1 MKINFSFNFLT
12 VLVLFTLFVNTAFA
26 VKKDSV
32 IIITRPPT
40 PERLAQLTAR
50 NDSIKKASEKA
61 RIDSSRFVKRAPKN
75 AKTEI
80 AKGKSTF
87 TVNKQVYGSFTDYIT
102 NYVSSY
108 HNNHGQRIARIQS
121 NNRAYFKLIDNVMK
135 RYNVPKEMKS
145 LAIIESA
152 MNCNAVSPVGAVG
165 PWQFMAPTAK
175 MMGLRVDET
184 IDERRD
190 FYKSTNAAARYLKKL
205 HSMFNDWLLVI
216 ASYNCGPAPVLRA
229 INSGKGRSFWDI
241 KSKLPGETQNHVM
254 AFIATS
260 AILDR
265 FTTVL
270 GMGGIPKDGKL
281 TPKFDKNS
289 VVKNATT
296 SKSNTEKEEIEID
309 EVEEVEVKKPQF
321 SQEELSQMAILKV
334 KGTYNLNTIST
345 ILDEDLVKLKR
356 WNPNF
361 DNDIKTSIVPIHLR
375 LPLSKIEK
383 FIIEKDNIVAES
395 AKSK

>member
-1 MKINFSFNFLT
+1 MKSFFSLIFLS
-12 VLVLFTLFVNTAFA
+12 LLFLATYVSQA
-26 VKKDSV
+26 KDSV
-32 IIITRPPT
+32 IIITRPPS
-40 PERLAQLTAR
+40 PERLAQIKAKK
-50 NDSIKKASEKA
+50 DSLAKIALKNQA
-61 RIDSSRFVKRAPKN
+61 DSSRFVKRAPKN
-75 AKTEI
+75 IKDIDYT
-80 AKGKSTF
+80 KSS
-87 TVNKQVYGSFTDYIT
+87 VYKINKMIYGSYTDYIA
-102 NYVSSY
+102 NYIKNY
-108 HNNHGQRIARIQS
+108 HANHGERLARIQS

-175 MMGLRVDET
+175 MLGLRVDES

-241 KSKLPGETQNHVM
+241 KSKLPAETQNHVM

-260 AILDR
+260 TYLDKFSNVLNMGAFPKDAILAKDKK
-265 FTTVL
+265 TTTD
-270 GMGGIPKDGKL
+270 KDNQPEKDVASIDADDEKSTL
-281 TPKFDKNS
+281 T
-289 VVKNATT
+289 
-296 SKSNTEKEEIEID
+296 
-309 EVEEVEVKKPQF
+309 KPQF
-321 SQEELSQMAILKV
+321 TPEELSQMAVLKV
-334 KGTYNLNTIST
+334 KGTYNLTVISN
-345 ILDEDLVKLKR
+345 ILDEDLIRLKR

-361 DNDIKTSIVPIHLR
+361 DQDIKTAQAPIHLR
-375 LPLSKIEK
+375 IPIAKIEQ
-383 FIIEKDNIVAES
+383 FIIQKENIVSLS
-395 AKSK
+395 AKTPQ

>member
-1 MKINFSFNFLT
+1 MKYIFPVFFLQF
-12 VLVLFTLFVNTAFA
+12 VVFTFFVNATFA
-26 VKKDSV
+26 YKKDSV

-40 PERLAQLTAR
+40 KERLAQIEAR
-50 NDSIKKASEKA
+50 NDSIAKMSAKTS
-61 RIDSSRFVKRAPKN
+61 IDSSRFVTRAPKN
-75 AKTEI
+75 IKNEQT
-80 AKGKSTF
+80 KGPIYF
-87 TVNKQVYGSFTDYIT
+87 TVNQQTYGSFTEYIT
-102 NYVSSY
+102 NYVKSY
-108 HNNHGQRIARIQS
+108 HTNHGQRIARIQT

-229 INSGKGRSFWDI
+229 INAGKGRSFWDI
-241 KSKLPGETQNHVM
+241 KTKLPGETQNHVM

-281 TPKFDKNS
+281 TSKFDKNS
-289 VVKNATT
+289 VPKNA
-296 SKSNTEKEEIEID
+296 NTAKDEIEID
-309 EVEEVEVKKPQF
+309 EVEEVKKPQF
-321 SQEELSQMAILKV
+321 SKEELSQMAILKV
-334 KGTYNLNTIST
+334 KGTYNLSSIST

-361 DNDIKTSIVPIHLR
+361 DEDIKTSIVPIYLR

-383 FIIEKDNIVAES
+383 FIIEKDNIVATS
-395 AKSK
+395 AKNK

>member
-1 MKINFSFNFLT
+1 MKNIASVYFLLIF
-12 VLVLFTLFVNTAFA
+12 VFTFFVNASFA
-26 VKKDSV
+26 YKKDSI

-40 PERLAQLTAR
+40 KERLAQIQAR
-50 NDSIKKASEKA
+50 NDSIAKATAKKSA
-61 RIDSSRFVKRAPKN
+61 DSSRFVTRAPKN
-75 AKTEI
+75 IPEKS
-80 AKGKSTF
+80 KGPTFF
-87 TVNKQVYGSFTDYIT
+87 TVNQQVYGSFTDYIT
-102 NYVSSY
+102 NYVKSY
-108 HNNHGQRIARIQS
+108 HANHGQRIARLQAS
-121 NNRAYFKLIDNVMK
+121 NRAYFKLIDNVMK

-165 PWQFMAPTAK
+165 PWQFMSPTAK

-229 INSGKGRSFWDI
+229 INAGKGRSFWDI

-260 AILDR
+260 AILDK
-265 FTTVL
+265 FTNVL
-270 GMGGIPKDGKL
+270 SMGGIPRDGKL
-281 TPKFDKNS
+281 TTKADKNS
-289 VVKNATT
+289 TVKNNSTT
-296 SKSNTEKEEIEID
+296 NQSSKD
-309 EVEEVEVKKPQF
+309 EMEADENEEVKKPQF
-321 SQEELSQMAILKV
+321 SQEELSQMVILKV
-334 KGTYNLNTIST
+334 KGTYNLKTISM

-356 WNPNF
+356 WNPKF
-361 DNDIKTSIVPIHLR
+361 DEEIKTTLVPIHLR
-375 LPLSKIEK
+375 LPTTKLEK
-383 FIIEKDNIVAES
+383 FIIEKDNIVATS
-395 AKSK
+395 AKQK

>member
-1 MKINFSFNFLT
+1 MKNIFPVFFLQF
-12 VLVLFTLFVNTAFA
+12 VVFTFFVNASFA
-26 VKKDSV
+26 YKKDSV

-40 PERLAQLTAR
+40 KERLAQIEAR
-50 NDSIKKASEKA
+50 NDSIAKLSAKTS
-61 RIDSSRFVKRAPKN
+61 IDSSRFVTRAPKN
-75 AKTEI
+75 IKNEKT
-80 AKGKSTF
+80 KGPIYF
-87 TVNKQVYGSFTDYIT
+87 TVNQQTYGSFTEYIT
-102 NYVSSY
+102 NYVKSY
-108 HNNHGQRIARIQS
+108 HTNHGQRITRIQT

-165 PWQFMAPTAK
+165 PWQFMSGTAK

-229 INSGKGRSFWDI
+229 INAGKGRSFWDI
-241 KSKLPGETQNHVM
+241 KAKLPGETQNHVM

-260 AILDR
+260 AILDK
-265 FTTVL
+265 FTNVL

-281 TPKFDKNS
+281 NTKFDKNS
-289 VVKNATT
+289 PLKNNPTAKLAAT
-296 SKSNTEKEEIEID
+296 KDEIEID
-309 EVEEVEVKKPQF
+309 EVEEVKKPQF

-334 KGTYNLNTIST
+334 KGTYNLSTIST

-361 DNDIKTSIVPIHLR
+361 DEEIKTSTVPIHLR

-383 FIIEKDNIVAES
+383 FIIEKDNIVATS
-395 AKSK
+395 AKNK

>member
-1 MKINFSFNFLT
+1 MKNIVSVYFLLIFVFTFLVNASF
-12 VLVLFTLFVNTAFA
+12 AY
-26 VKKDSV
+26 KKDSI

-40 PERLAQLTAR
+40 KERLAQIQAR
-50 NDSIKKASEKA
+50 NDSIAKATAKKSA
-61 RIDSSRFVKRAPKN
+61 DSSRFVTRAPKN
-75 AKTEI
+75 IPEKS
-80 AKGKSTF
+80 KGPTFF
-87 TVNKQVYGSFTDYIT
+87 TVNQQVYGSFTDYIT
-102 NYVSSY
+102 NYVKSY
-108 HNNHGQRIARIQS
+108 HANHGQRIARLQS
-121 NNRAYFKLIDNVMK
+121 SNRAYFKLIDNVMK

-165 PWQFMAPTAK
+165 PWQFMSPTAK

-229 INSGKGRSFWDI
+229 INAGKGRSFWDI

-260 AILDR
+260 AILDK
-265 FTTVL
+265 FTNVL
-270 GMGGIPKDGKL
+270 SMGGIPRDGKL
-281 TPKFDKNS
+281 TTKADKNS
-289 VVKNATT
+289 TVKNNSTT
-296 SKSNTEKEEIEID
+296 NQSSKD
-309 EVEEVEVKKPQF
+309 EMEADENEEVKKPQF
-321 SQEELSQMAILKV
+321 SQEELSQMVILKV
-334 KGTYNLNTIST
+334 KGTYNLKTISM

-356 WNPNF
+356 WNPKF
-361 DNDIKTSIVPIHLR
+361 DEEIKTTLVPIHLR
-375 LPLSKIEK
+375 LPTTKLEK
-383 FIIEKDNIVAES
+383 FIIEKDNIVATS
-395 AKSK
+395 AKQK

>member
-1 MKINFSFNFLT
+1 MKNIVSVYFLLVFVFTFLVNASF
-12 VLVLFTLFVNTAFA
+12 AY
-26 VKKDSV
+26 KKDSI

-40 PERLAQLTAR
+40 KERLAQIQAR
-50 NDSIKKASEKA
+50 NDSIAKATAKKSA
-61 RIDSSRFVKRAPKN
+61 DSSRFVTRAPKN
-75 AKTEI
+75 IPEKS
-80 AKGKSTF
+80 KGPTFF
-87 TVNKQVYGSFTDYIT
+87 TVNQQVYGSFTDYIT
-102 NYVSSY
+102 NYVKSY
-108 HNNHGQRIARIQS
+108 HANHGQRIARLQAS
-121 NNRAYFKLIDNVMK
+121 NRAYFKLIDNVMK

-165 PWQFMAPTAK
+165 PWQFMSPTAK

-229 INSGKGRSFWDI
+229 INAGKGRSFWDI

-260 AILDR
+260 AILDK
-265 FTTVL
+265 FTNVL
-270 GMGGIPKDGKL
+270 SMGGIPRDGKL
-281 TPKFDKNS
+281 TTKADKNS
-289 VVKNATT
+289 TVKNNSTT
-296 SKSNTEKEEIEID
+296 NQSSAKD
-309 EVEEVEVKKPQF
+309 EMEADENEEVKKPQF
-321 SQEELSQMAILKV
+321 SQEELSQMVILKV
-334 KGTYNLNTIST
+334 KGTYNLKTISM

-356 WNPNF
+356 WNPKF
-361 DNDIKTSIVPIHLR
+361 DEEIKTTLVPIHLR
-375 LPLSKIEK
+375 LPTTKLEK
-383 FIIEKDNIVAES
+383 FIIEKDNIVATS
-395 AKSK
+395 AKQK

>member
-1 MKINFSFNFLT
+1 MKYIFPVFFLQF
-12 VLVLFTLFVNTAFA
+12 VVFTFFVNATFA
-26 VKKDSV
+26 YKKDSV

-40 PERLAQLTAR
+40 KERLAQIEAR
-50 NDSIKKASEKA
+50 NDSIAKMSAKTS
-61 RIDSSRFVKRAPKN
+61 IDSSRFVTRAPKN
-75 AKTEI
+75 IKNEQT
-80 AKGKSTF
+80 KGPIYF
-87 TVNKQVYGSFTDYIT
+87 TVNQQTYGSFTEYIT
-102 NYVSSY
+102 NYVKSY
-108 HNNHGQRIARIQS
+108 HTNHGQRIARIQT

-229 INSGKGRSFWDI
+229 INAGKGRSFWDI
-241 KSKLPGETQNHVM
+241 KTKLPGETQNHVM

-270 GMGGIPKDGKL
+270 KMGGIPKDGKL
-281 TPKFDKNS
+281 TSKFDKNS
-289 VVKNATT
+289 VPKNA
-296 SKSNTEKEEIEID
+296 NTAKDDIEID
-309 EVEEVEVKKPQF
+309 EVEEVKKPQF
-321 SQEELSQMAILKV
+321 SKEELSQMAILKV
-334 KGTYNLNTIST
+334 KGTYNLSSIST

-361 DNDIKTSIVPIHLR
+361 DEEIKTSIVPIYLR

-383 FIIEKDNIVAES
+383 FIIEKDNIVATS
-395 AKSK
+395 AKNK

>member
-1 MKINFSFNFLT
+1 MKNIVSVYFLLVFVFTFLVNASF
-12 VLVLFTLFVNTAFA
+12 AY
-26 VKKDSV
+26 KKDSI

-40 PERLAQLTAR
+40 KERLAQIQAR
-50 NDSIKKASEKA
+50 NDSIAKATAKKSA
-61 RIDSSRFVKRAPKN
+61 DSSRFVTRAPKN
-75 AKTEI
+75 IPEKS
-80 AKGKSTF
+80 KGPTFF
-87 TVNKQVYGSFTDYIT
+87 TVNQQVYGSFTDYIT
-102 NYVSSY
+102 NYVKSY
-108 HNNHGQRIARIQS
+108 HANHGQRIARLQS
-121 NNRAYFKLIDNVMK
+121 SNRAYFKLIDNVMK

-165 PWQFMAPTAK
+165 PWQFMSPTAK

-229 INSGKGRSFWDI
+229 INAGKGRSFWDI

-260 AILDR
+260 AILDK
-265 FTTVL
+265 FTNVL
-270 GMGGIPKDGKL
+270 SMGGIPRDGKL
-281 TPKFDKNS
+281 TTKADKNS
-289 VVKNATT
+289 TVKNNSTT
-296 SKSNTEKEEIEID
+296 NQSSKD
-309 EVEEVEVKKPQF
+309 EMESDENEEVKKPQF
-321 SQEELSQMAILKV
+321 SQEELSQMVILKV
-334 KGTYNLNTIST
+334 KGTYNLKTISM

-356 WNPNF
+356 WNPKF
-361 DNDIKTSIVPIHLR
+361 DEEIKTTLVPIHLR
-375 LPLSKIEK
+375 LPTTKLEK
-383 FIIEKDNIVAES
+383 FIIEKDNIVATS
-395 AKSK
+395 AKQK

>member
-1 MKINFSFNFLT
+1 MKNIVSVYFLLIFVFTFLVNASF
-12 VLVLFTLFVNTAFA
+12 AY
-26 VKKDSV
+26 KKDSI

-40 PERLAQLTAR
+40 KERLAQIQAR
-50 NDSIKKASEKA
+50 NDSIAKASAKKSA
-61 RIDSSRFVKRAPKN
+61 DSSRFVTRAPKN
-75 AKTEI
+75 IPEKS
-80 AKGKSTF
+80 KGPTFF
-87 TVNKQVYGSFTDYIT
+87 TVNQQVYGSFTDYIT
-102 NYVSSY
+102 NYVKSY
-108 HNNHGQRIARIQS
+108 HANHGQRIARLQAS
-121 NNRAYFKLIDNVMK
+121 NRAYFKLIDNVMK

-165 PWQFMAPTAK
+165 PWQFMSPTAK

-229 INSGKGRSFWDI
+229 INAGKGRSFWDI

-260 AILDR
+260 AILDK
-265 FTTVL
+265 FTNVL
-270 GMGGIPKDGKL
+270 SMGGIPRDGKL
-281 TPKFDKNS
+281 TTKADKNS
-289 VVKNATT
+289 TVKNNSTT
-296 SKSNTEKEEIEID
+296 NQSSKD
-309 EVEEVEVKKPQF
+309 EMEADENEEVKKPQF
-321 SQEELSQMAILKV
+321 SQEELSQMVILKV
-334 KGTYNLNTIST
+334 KGTYNLKTISM

-356 WNPNF
+356 WNPKF
-361 DNDIKTSIVPIHLR
+361 DEEIKTTLVPIHLR
-375 LPLSKIEK
+375 LPTTKLEK
-383 FIIEKDNIVAES
+383 FIIEKDNIVATS
-395 AKSK
+395 AKQK

>member
-1 MKINFSFNFLT
+1 MKYIFPVFFLQF
-12 VLVLFTLFVNTAFA
+12 VVFTFFVNATFA
-26 VKKDSV
+26 YKKDSV

-40 PERLAQLTAR
+40 KERLAQIEAR
-50 NDSIKKASEKA
+50 NDSIAKMSAKTS
-61 RIDSSRFVKRAPKN
+61 IDSSRFVTRAPKN
-75 AKTEI
+75 IKNEQT
-80 AKGKSTF
+80 KGPIYF
-87 TVNKQVYGSFTDYIT
+87 TVNQQTYGSFTEYIT
-102 NYVSSY
+102 NYVKSY
-108 HNNHGQRIARIQS
+108 HTNHGQRIARIQT

-229 INSGKGRSFWDI
+229 INAGKGRSFWDI
-241 KSKLPGETQNHVM
+241 KTKLPGETQNHVM

-270 GMGGIPKDGKL
+270 KMGGIPKDGKL
-281 TPKFDKNS
+281 TSKFDKNS
-289 VVKNATT
+289 VPKNA
-296 SKSNTEKEEIEID
+296 NTAKDEIEID
-309 EVEEVEVKKPQF
+309 EVEEVKKPQF
-321 SQEELSQMAILKV
+321 SKEELSQMAILKV
-334 KGTYNLNTIST
+334 KGTYNLSSIST

-361 DNDIKTSIVPIHLR
+361 DEEIKTSIVPIYLR

-383 FIIEKDNIVAES
+383 FIIEKDNIVATS
-395 AKSK
+395 AKNK

>member
-1 MKINFSFNFLT
+1 
-12 VLVLFTLFVNTAFA
+12 
-26 VKKDSV
+26 
-32 IIITRPPT
+32 
-40 PERLAQLTAR
+40 
-50 NDSIKKASEKA
+50 
-61 RIDSSRFVKRAPKN
+61 
-75 AKTEI
+75 
-80 AKGKSTF
+80 
-87 TVNKQVYGSFTDYIT
+87 
-102 NYVSSY
+102 
-108 HNNHGQRIARIQS
+108 
-121 NNRAYFKLIDNVMK
+121 
-135 RYNVPKEMKS
+135 
-145 LAIIESA
+145 
-152 MNCNAVSPVGAVG
+152 
-165 PWQFMAPTAK
+165 

-229 INSGKGRSFWDI
+229 INAGKGRSFWDI
-241 KSKLPGETQNHVM
+241 KAKLPGETQNHVM

-281 TPKFDKNS
+281 TSKFDKNS
-289 VVKNATT
+289 APKNAITA
-296 SKSNTEKEEIEID
+296 KDEIEID
-309 EVEEVEVKKPQF
+309 EVEEVKKPQF
-321 SQEELSQMAILKV
+321 SKEELSQMAILKV
-334 KGTYNLNTIST
+334 KGTYNLSTISA

-361 DNDIKTSIVPIHLR
+361 DEEIKTSNVPIHLR

-383 FIIEKDNIVAES
+383 FIIEKDNIVATS
-395 AKSK
+395 AKNK

>member
-1 MKINFSFNFLT
+1 MKNIVSVYFLLVFVFTFLVNASF
-12 VLVLFTLFVNTAFA
+12 AY
-26 VKKDSV
+26 KKDSI

-40 PERLAQLTAR
+40 KERLAQIQAR
-50 NDSIKKASEKA
+50 NDSIAKATAKKSA
-61 RIDSSRFVKRAPKN
+61 DSSRFVTRAPKN
-75 AKTEI
+75 IPEKS
-80 AKGKSTF
+80 KGPTFF
-87 TVNKQVYGSFTDYIT
+87 TVNQQVYGSFTDYIT
-102 NYVSSY
+102 NYVKSY
-108 HNNHGQRIARIQS
+108 HANHGQRIARLQAS
-121 NNRAYFKLIDNVMK
+121 NRAYFKLIDNVMK

-165 PWQFMAPTAK
+165 PWQFMSPTAK

-229 INSGKGRSFWDI
+229 INAGKGRSFWDI

-260 AILDR
+260 AILDK
-265 FTTVL
+265 FTNVL
-270 GMGGIPKDGKL
+270 SMGGIPRDGKL
-281 TPKFDKNS
+281 TIKADKNS
-289 VVKNATT
+289 TVKNNSTT
-296 SKSNTEKEEIEID
+296 NQSSKD
-309 EVEEVEVKKPQF
+309 EMEADEDEEVKKPQF
-321 SQEELSQMAILKV
+321 SQEELSQMVILKV
-334 KGTYNLNTIST
+334 KGTYNLKTISM

-356 WNPNF
+356 WNPKF
-361 DNDIKTSIVPIHLR
+361 DEEIKTTLVPIHLR
-375 LPLSKIEK
+375 LPTTKLEK
-383 FIIEKDNIVAES
+383 FIIEKDNIVATS
-395 AKSK
+395 AKQK

>member
-1 MKINFSFNFLT
+1 MKNIVSVYFLLIFVFTFLVNVSF
-12 VLVLFTLFVNTAFA
+12 AY
-26 VKKDSV
+26 KKDSI

-40 PERLAQLTAR
+40 KERLAQIQAR
-50 NDSIKKASEKA
+50 NDSIAKATAKKSA
-61 RIDSSRFVKRAPKN
+61 DSSRFVTRAPKN
-75 AKTEI
+75 IPEKS
-80 AKGKSTF
+80 KGPTFF
-87 TVNKQVYGSFTDYIT
+87 TVNQQVYGSFTDYIT
-102 NYVSSY
+102 NYVKSY
-108 HNNHGQRIARIQS
+108 HAKHGVHITRLQS
-121 NNRAYFKLIDNVMK
+121 TNKAYFKLIDNVMK

-165 PWQFMAPTAK
+165 PWQFMSPTAK

-229 INSGKGRSFWDI
+229 INAGKGRSFWDI

-260 AILDR
+260 AILDK
-265 FTTVL
+265 FTNVL
-270 GMGGIPKDGKL
+270 SMGGIPRDGKL
-281 TPKFDKNS
+281 TTKADKNS
-289 VVKNATT
+289 TVKNNSTT
-296 SKSNTEKEEIEID
+296 NQSSKD
-309 EVEEVEVKKPQF
+309 EMEADENEEVKKPQF
-321 SQEELSQMAILKV
+321 SQEELSQMVILKV
-334 KGTYNLNTIST
+334 KGTYNLKTISM

-356 WNPNF
+356 WNPKF
-361 DNDIKTSIVPIHLR
+361 DEEIKTTLVPIHLR
-375 LPLSKIEK
+375 LPTTKLEK
-383 FIIEKDNIVAES
+383 FIIEKDNIVATS
-395 AKSK
+395 AKQK

>member
-1 MKINFSFNFLT
+1 MKNIFPVFFLQF
-12 VLVLFTLFVNTAFA
+12 VVFTLSVNATFA
-26 VKKDSV
+26 YKKDSV

-40 PERLAQLTAR
+40 KERLAQIEAR
-50 NDSIKKASEKA
+50 NDSIAKLSAKTS
-61 RIDSSRFVKRAPKN
+61 IDSSRFVTRAPKN
-75 AKTEI
+75 IKNEKT
-80 AKGKSTF
+80 KGPIYF
-87 TVNKQVYGSFTDYIT
+87 TVNQQIYGSFTEYIT
-102 NYVSSY
+102 NYVKSY
-108 HNNHGQRIARIQS
+108 HTNHGQRIARIQS

-229 INSGKGRSFWDI
+229 INAGKGRSFWDI
-241 KSKLPGETQNHVM
+241 KTKLPGETQNHVM

-281 TPKFDKNS
+281 TSKFDKNS
-289 VVKNATT
+289 VPKNA
-296 SKSNTEKEEIEID
+296 NTAKDDIEID
-309 EVEEVEVKKPQF
+309 EVEEVKKPQF
-321 SQEELSQMAILKV
+321 SKEELSQMAILKV
-334 KGTYNLNTIST
+334 KGTYNLSSIST

-361 DNDIKTSIVPIHLR
+361 DEDIKTSIVPIYLR

-383 FIIEKDNIVAES
+383 FIIEKDNIVATS
-395 AKSK
+395 AKNK

>member
-1 MKINFSFNFLT
+1 MKNIVSVYFLLVFVFTFLVNASF
-12 VLVLFTLFVNTAFA
+12 AY
-26 VKKDSV
+26 KKDSI

-40 PERLAQLTAR
+40 KERLAQIQAR
-50 NDSIKKASEKA
+50 NDSIAKATAKKSA
-61 RIDSSRFVKRAPKN
+61 DSSRFVTRAPKN
-75 AKTEI
+75 IPEKS
-80 AKGKSTF
+80 KGPTFF
-87 TVNKQVYGSFTDYIT
+87 TVNQQVYGSFTDYIT
-102 NYVSSY
+102 NYVKSY
-108 HNNHGQRIARIQS
+108 HANHGQRIARLQAS
-121 NNRAYFKLIDNVMK
+121 NRAYFKLIDNVMK

-165 PWQFMAPTAK
+165 PWQFMSPTAK

-229 INSGKGRSFWDI
+229 INAGKGRSFWDI

-260 AILDR
+260 AILDK
-265 FTTVL
+265 FTNVL
-270 GMGGIPKDGKL
+270 SMGGIPRDGKL
-281 TPKFDKNS
+281 TTKADKNS
-289 VVKNATT
+289 TVKNNSTT
-296 SKSNTEKEEIEID
+296 NQSSKD
-309 EVEEVEVKKPQF
+309 EMEADENEEVKKPQF
-321 SQEELSQMAILKV
+321 SQEELSQMVILKV
-334 KGTYNLNTIST
+334 KGTYNLKTISM

-356 WNPNF
+356 WNPKF
-361 DNDIKTSIVPIHLR
+361 DEEIKTTLVPIHLR
-375 LPLSKIEK
+375 LPTTKLEK
-383 FIIEKDNIVAES
+383 FIIEKDNIVATS
-395 AKSK
+395 AKQK

>member
-1 MKINFSFNFLT
+1 MKYIFPVFFLQF
-12 VLVLFTLFVNTAFA
+12 VVFTFFVNATFA
-26 VKKDSV
+26 YKKDSV

-40 PERLAQLTAR
+40 KERLAQIEAR
-50 NDSIKKASEKA
+50 NDSIAKMSAKTS
-61 RIDSSRFVKRAPKN
+61 IDSSRFVTRAPKN
-75 AKTEI
+75 IKNEQT
-80 AKGKSTF
+80 KGPIYF
-87 TVNKQVYGSFTDYIT
+87 TVNQQTYGSFTEYIT
-102 NYVSSY
+102 NYVKSY
-108 HNNHGQRIARIQS
+108 HTNHGQRIARIQT

-229 INSGKGRSFWDI
+229 INAGKGRSFWDI
-241 KSKLPGETQNHVM
+241 KTKLPGETQNHVM

-270 GMGGIPKDGKL
+270 KMGGIPKDGKL
-281 TPKFDKNS
+281 TSKFDKNS
-289 VVKNATT
+289 VPKNA
-296 SKSNTEKEEIEID
+296 NTAKDDIEID
-309 EVEEVEVKKPQF
+309 EVEEVKKPQF
-321 SQEELSQMAILKV
+321 SKEELSQMAILKV
-334 KGTYNLNTIST
+334 KGTYNLSSIST

-361 DNDIKTSIVPIHLR
+361 DEDIKTSIVPIYLR

-383 FIIEKDNIVAES
+383 FIIEKDNIVATS
-395 AKSK
+395 AKNK

>member
-1 MKINFSFNFLT
+1 MKNIVSVYFL
-12 VLVLFTLFVNTAFA
+12 LVFVFTFFVNASFA
-26 VKKDSV
+26 YKKDSI

-40 PERLAQLTAR
+40 KERLAQIQAR
-50 NDSIKKASEKA
+50 NDSIAKATAKKSA
-61 RIDSSRFVKRAPKN
+61 DSSRFVTRAPKN
-75 AKTEI
+75 IPEKS
-80 AKGKSTF
+80 KGPTFF
-87 TVNKQVYGSFTDYIT
+87 TVNQQVYGSFTDYIT
-102 NYVSSY
+102 NYVKSY
-108 HNNHGQRIARIQS
+108 HANHGQRIARLQAS
-121 NNRAYFKLIDNVMK
+121 NRAYFKLIDNVMK

-165 PWQFMAPTAK
+165 PWQFMSPTAK

-260 AILDR
+260 AILDK
-265 FTTVL
+265 FTNVL
-270 GMGGIPKDGKL
+270 SMGGIPRDGKL
-281 TPKFDKNS
+281 TTKADKNS
-289 VVKNATT
+289 TVKNNSTT
-296 SKSNTEKEEIEID
+296 NQSSKD
-309 EVEEVEVKKPQF
+309 EMEADENEEVKKPQF
-321 SQEELSQMAILKV
+321 SQEELSQMVILKV
-334 KGTYNLNTIST
+334 KGTYNLKTISM

-356 WNPNF
+356 WNPKF
-361 DNDIKTSIVPIHLR
+361 DEEIKTTLVPIHLR
-375 LPLSKIEK
+375 LPTTKLEK
-383 FIIEKDNIVAES
+383 FIIEKDNIVATS
-395 AKSK
+395 AKQK

>member
-1 MKINFSFNFLT
+1 MKNIVSVYFLLIFVFTFLVNASF
-12 VLVLFTLFVNTAFA
+12 AY
-26 VKKDSV
+26 KKDSI

-40 PERLAQLTAR
+40 KERLAQIQAR
-50 NDSIKKASEKA
+50 NDSIAKATAKKSA
-61 RIDSSRFVKRAPKN
+61 DSSRFVTRAPKN
-75 AKTEI
+75 IPEKS
-80 AKGKSTF
+80 KGPTFF
-87 TVNKQVYGSFTDYIT
+87 TVNQQVYGSFTDYIT
-102 NYVSSY
+102 NYVKSY
-108 HNNHGQRIARIQS
+108 HANHGQRIARLQAS
-121 NNRAYFKLIDNVMK
+121 NRAYFKLIDNVMK

-165 PWQFMAPTAK
+165 PWQFMSPTAK

-260 AILDR
+260 AILDK
-265 FTTVL
+265 FTNVL
-270 GMGGIPKDGKL
+270 SMGGIPRDGKL
-281 TPKFDKNS
+281 TTKADKNS
-289 VVKNATT
+289 TVKNNSTT
-296 SKSNTEKEEIEID
+296 NQSSKD
-309 EVEEVEVKKPQF
+309 EMEADENEEVKKPQF
-321 SQEELSQMAILKV
+321 SQEELSQMVILKV
-334 KGTYNLNTIST
+334 KGTYNLKTISM

-356 WNPNF
+356 WNPKF
-361 DNDIKTSIVPIHLR
+361 DEEIKTTLVPIHLR
-375 LPLSKIEK
+375 LPTTKLEK
-383 FIIEKDNIVAES
+383 FIIEKDNIVATS
-395 AKSK
+395 AKQK

>member
-1 MKINFSFNFLT
+1 MKNIVSVYFLLIFVFTFLVNASF
-12 VLVLFTLFVNTAFA
+12 AY
-26 VKKDSV
+26 KKDSI

-40 PERLAQLTAR
+40 KERLAQIQAR
-50 NDSIKKASEKA
+50 NDSIAKATAKKSA
-61 RIDSSRFVKRAPKN
+61 DSSRFVTRAPKN
-75 AKTEI
+75 IPEKS
-80 AKGKSTF
+80 KGPTFF
-87 TVNKQVYGSFTDYIT
+87 TVNQQVYGSFTDYIT
-102 NYVSSY
+102 NYVKSY
-108 HNNHGQRIARIQS
+108 HAKHGVHITRLQS
-121 NNRAYFKLIDNVMK
+121 TNKAYFKLIDNVMK

-165 PWQFMAPTAK
+165 PWQFMSPTAK

-229 INSGKGRSFWDI
+229 INAGKGRSFWDI

-260 AILDR
+260 AILDK
-265 FTTVL
+265 FTNVL
-270 GMGGIPKDGKL
+270 SMGGIPRDGKL
-281 TPKFDKNS
+281 TTKADKNS
-289 VVKNATT
+289 TVKNNSTT
-296 SKSNTEKEEIEID
+296 NQSSKD
-309 EVEEVEVKKPQF
+309 EMEADENEEVKKPQF
-321 SQEELSQMAILKV
+321 SQEELSQMVILKV
-334 KGTYNLNTIST
+334 KGTYNLKTISM

-356 WNPNF
+356 WNPKF
-361 DNDIKTSIVPIHLR
+361 DEEIKTTLVPIHLR
-375 LPLSKIEK
+375 LPTTKLEK
-383 FIIEKDNIVAES
+383 FIIEKDNIVATS
-395 AKSK
+395 AKQK

>member
-1 MKINFSFNFLT
+1 MKNIVSVYFLLIFVFTFLVNASF
-12 VLVLFTLFVNTAFA
+12 AY
-26 VKKDSV
+26 KKDSI

-40 PERLAQLTAR
+40 KERLAQIQAR
-50 NDSIKKASEKA
+50 NDSIAKATAKKSA
-61 RIDSSRFVKRAPKN
+61 DSSRFVTRAPKN
-75 AKTEI
+75 IPEKS
-80 AKGKSTF
+80 KGPTFF
-87 TVNKQVYGSFTDYIT
+87 TVNQQVYGSFTDYIT
-102 NYVSSY
+102 NYVKSY
-108 HNNHGQRIARIQS
+108 HAKHGVHITRLQS
-121 NNRAYFKLIDNVMK
+121 TNKAYFKLIDNVMK

-165 PWQFMAPTAK
+165 PWQFMSPTAK

-229 INSGKGRSFWDI
+229 INAGKGRSFWDI

-260 AILDR
+260 AILDK
-265 FTTVL
+265 FTNVL
-270 GMGGIPKDGKL
+270 SMGGIPRDGKL
-281 TPKFDKNS
+281 TTKADKNS
-289 VVKNATT
+289 TVKNNSTT
-296 SKSNTEKEEIEID
+296 NQSSKD
-309 EVEEVEVKKPQF
+309 EMEADENEEVKKPQF
-321 SQEELSQMAILKV
+321 SQEELSQMVILKV
-334 KGTYNLNTIST
+334 KGTYNLKTISI

-356 WNPNF
+356 WNPKF
-361 DNDIKTSIVPIHLR
+361 DEEIKTTLVPIHLR
-375 LPLSKIEK
+375 LPTTKLEK
-383 FIIEKDNIVAES
+383 FIIEKDNIVATS
-395 AKSK
+395 AKQK

>member
-1 MKINFSFNFLT
+1 MKNIVSVYFLLIFVFTFLVNASF
-12 VLVLFTLFVNTAFA
+12 AY
-26 VKKDSV
+26 KKDSI

-40 PERLAQLTAR
+40 KERLAQIQAR
-50 NDSIKKASEKA
+50 NDSIAKASAKKSA
-61 RIDSSRFVKRAPKN
+61 DSSRFVTRAPKN
-75 AKTEI
+75 IPEKS
-80 AKGKSTF
+80 KGPTFF
-87 TVNKQVYGSFTDYIT
+87 TVNQQVYGSFTDYIT
-102 NYVSSY
+102 NYVKSY
-108 HNNHGQRIARIQS
+108 HAKHGVHITRLQS
-121 NNRAYFKLIDNVMK
+121 TNKAYFKLIDNVMK

-165 PWQFMAPTAK
+165 PWQFMSPTAK

-229 INSGKGRSFWDI
+229 INAGKGRSFWDI

-260 AILDR
+260 AILDK
-265 FTTVL
+265 FTNVL
-270 GMGGIPKDGKL
+270 SMGGIPRDGKL
-281 TPKFDKNS
+281 TTKADKNS
-289 VVKNATT
+289 TVKNNSTT
-296 SKSNTEKEEIEID
+296 NQSSKD
-309 EVEEVEVKKPQF
+309 EMEADENEEVKKPQF
-321 SQEELSQMAILKV
+321 SQEELSQMVILKV
-334 KGTYNLNTIST
+334 KGTYNLKTISM

-356 WNPNF
+356 WNPKF
-361 DNDIKTSIVPIHLR
+361 DEEIKTTLVPIHLR
-375 LPLSKIEK
+375 LPTTKLEK
-383 FIIEKDNIVAES
+383 FIIEKDNIVATS
-395 AKSK
+395 AKQK